1 MNLDIAIA
9 KKHDISIYLSHS
21 FATTQLSNLL
31 YVLGA
36 FSIKIEIYLD
46 LTVCH
51 LVESSFKIKVKL
63 YAVKIPQLSN
73 HQSKHSANHVI
84 LRKSGF
90 PLIKREASARFAR
103 WSILHYLYRDSNV
116 G

>member
-21 FATTQLSNLL
+21 FAATQSSNLL

-36 FSIKIEIYLD
+36 FSIKIETYSD
-46 LTVCH
+46 LTVH
-51 LVESSFKIKVKL
+51 HSVESIFNIKVKL
-63 YAVKIPQLSN
+63 CAVKIPHFSN

-84 LRKSGF
+84 FRKSGF

-103 WSILHYLYRDSNV
+103 WSIMHYLYRDSSV